1 MSKKIGY
8 FQKNKRSKNKLLTA
22 KVFLQVFDNRYLLF
36 KQKSLKL
43 KMYHNLITTL
53 QITS

>member
-8 FQKNKRSKNKLLTA
+8 FQKNKRSKLLTA

-43 KMYHNLITTL
+43 KMYNNLITTL